1 MITTISIVLFVSN
14 TKNSTLKW
22 QNEIYIDFD
31 LVIENLKKKIQNLL
45 TLIELAV
52 LIVQKI
58 YRLIL
63 KDRINH
69 L

>member
-22 QNEIYIDFD
+22 QNERYIDFD